1 MSSISIEDLGSLK
14 GGESV
19 VIYGWAQE
27 IKILKNITF
36 IVLRDYSGT
45 CQVTIKGNTEL
56 IEKASKL
63 SRESVLK
70 ISGTFKK
77 DAISKSAP
85 EVTCSDLTLLNAS
98 ATPLPVGIT
107 DPVEVDFETRFN
119 NRVLDLRK
127 PKNNIIFASKSKIL
141 WGIRKLME
149 EEGFIEVQTPKI
161 VSSAT
166 EGGAEV
172 FRVKYHEK
180 DAFLNQSPQLYK
192 EMLISAG
199 IPKVFE
205 VGPAFRAE
213 EHNTNRHLNEFTSI
227 DIEMAF
233 SDDDKAMQMLELSVY
248 QGLTELMDTMGKE
261 LEQYGYRIVVPKRP
275 FPRMTYQ
282 DGIRIL
288 EENGISFNFGDD
300 FSSEQ
305 LKIIGSKMDGFY
317 FITGWPEKVRPFYT
331 MQKEDDPSLT
341 KSFDLQYKELEVTSG
356 AQRVHNPE
364 ALIKRLK
371 EKGLNPENFEY
382 YISAFRYGMPP
393 HAGWGLGLERLTQI
407 ALGIH
412 NIREVTLFPRDRTRV
427 SP

>member
-45 CQVTIKGNTEL
+45 CQVTIKGNPEL

-412 NIREVTLFPRDRTRV
+412 NIRDVTLFPRDRTRV

>member
-1 MSSISIEDLGSLK
+1 MSRISIADLGTLK
-14 GGESV
+14 GGEDVTIS
-19 VIYGWAQE
+19 GWAQE
-27 IKILKNITF
+27 IKILKSVTF
-36 IVLRDYSGT
+36 IILRDSTGV
-45 CQVTIKGNTEL
+45 CQVTIKGNPVL
-56 IEKASKL
+56 IQKASVL
-63 SRESVLK
+63 TRESVIK
-70 ISGTFKK
+70 ITGTFKK
-77 DAISKSAP
+77 DGISKSAP
-85 EVTCSDLTLLNAS
+85 EISCSDIILLNPS
-98 ATPLPVGIT
+98 ATPLPLGIT
-107 DPVEVDFETRFN
+107 DPVEADFETRFN
-119 NRVLDLRK
+119 NRILDLRK
-127 PKNNIIFASKSKIL
+127 PKNNIIFMAKSSIL
-141 WGIRKLME
+141 WGIRKLMTD
-149 EEGFIEVQTPKI
+149 EGFTEVQTPKI

-233 SDDDKAMQMLELSVY
+233 SNDDDAMQMLELCVY
-248 QGLTELMDTMGKE
+248 QGITELMDKMGKE
-261 LEQYGYRIVVPKRP
+261 LEALGYKIIVPKKP
-275 FPRMTYQ
+275 FPRMEYTE
-282 DGIRIL
+282 GIKIL
-288 EENGISFNFGDD
+288 EENSVEFNFGDD

-317 FITGWPEKVRPFYT
+317 FITGWPEQVRPFYT
-331 MQKEDDPSLT
+331 MQREDDPRFT
-341 KSFDLQYKELEVTSG
+341 KSFDLQYKELEITSG
-356 AQRVHNPE
+356 AQRVHDPNV
-364 ALIKRLK
+364 LIKRLK

-382 YISAFRYGMPP
+382 YVSAFRYGMPP

-407 ALGIH
+407 ALNIH

-427 SP
+427 TP

>member
-45 CQVTIKGNTEL
+45 CQVTIKGNPEL

>member
-45 CQVTIKGNTEL
+45 CQVTIKGNPEL

-364 ALIKRLK
+364 ALITGLK

>member
-1 MSSISIEDLGSLK
+1 MSSISIEDLRSLK

-45 CQVTIKGNTEL
+45 CQVTIKGNPEL

-63 SRESVLK
+63 SRENVLK
-70 ISGTFKK
+70 ISGIFKK
-77 DAISKSAP
+77 DTISKSAP

-98 ATPLPVGIT
+98 ATPLPLGIT

-141 WGIRKLME
+141 WGIRKLMK

-248 QGLTELMDTMGKE
+248 QGLTELMDTTGKE
-261 LEQYGYRIVVPKRP
+261 LEQYGYRVVVPKRP
-275 FPRMTYQ
+275 FPRMTYR
-282 DGIRIL
+282 DGIKIL

-331 MQKEDDPSLT
+331 MQREDDPSLT

>member
-1 MSSISIEDLGSLK
+1 MSSISIEDLRSLK

-45 CQVTIKGNTEL
+45 CQVTIKGNPEL

-70 ISGTFKK
+70 ISGIFKK
-77 DAISKSAP
+77 DTISKSAP

-98 ATPLPVGIT
+98 ATPLPLGIT

-141 WGIRKLME
+141 WGIRKLMK

-248 QGLTELMDTMGKE
+248 QGLTELMDTTGKE
-261 LEQYGYRIVVPKRP
+261 LEQYGYRVVVPKRP
-275 FPRMTYQ
+275 FPRMTYR
-282 DGIRIL
+282 DGIKIL

-331 MQKEDDPSLT
+331 MQREDDPSLT

>member
-1 MSSISIEDLGSLK
+1 MSSISIEDLRSLK

-45 CQVTIKGNTEL
+45 CQVTIKGNPEL

-70 ISGTFKK
+70 ISGIFKK
-77 DAISKSAP
+77 DTISKSAP

-98 ATPLPVGIT
+98 ATPLPLGIT

-141 WGIRKLME
+141 WGIRKLMKG
-149 EEGFIEVQTPKI
+149 EGFIEVQTPKI

-261 LEQYGYRIVVPKRP
+261 LEQYGYRVVVPKRP
-275 FPRMTYQ
+275 FPRMTYR
-282 DGIRIL
+282 DGIKIL

-331 MQKEDDPSLT
+331 MQREDDPSLT